1 MKRKEKMFLY
11 WRFTSLAVISIFLL
25 AFGRISCMPIHNKL
39 LDYAKKP
46 LTSDEAVQI
55 QNLLKAALEELTD
68 DHVLLVLKRSLLLYF
83 KVCLH
88 PYPAANRENL
98 PGPEGAME
106 DEHSSPTH
114 TSKDKLRDILLESI
128 DSVNPEKTLDFLKS
142 SVQFR
147 LRYCF
152 SPSYNVSGPISS
164 PEEPPTLPLMPST
177 QKTSTKVMEI
187 LNVET
192 SRDYA
197 QETATNKAVNDA
209 SEVSHESETTQ
220 TDEIENILSIITE
233 LNAKSES
240 SVDEIPSAQ
249 NINTANDS
257 PGKPFKPVAVQEIS
271 EAKNQEAKSQEKES
285 SLEVPKP
292 QTHSLASSTENK
304 PSQVDIVLK
313 NSAASFAENPHGEK
327 KLNGL
332 PPTKAKIKLEKTDPN
347 EKLSETLVD
356 NTNTVV
362 QAEPEHANE
371 YSVVETSERVGKAE
385 LQGNS
390 NEGEFSSVTKINYNE
405 VTIEDQ
411 RPEVIDVDGVFDV

>member
-1 MKRKEKMFLY
+1 
-11 WRFTSLAVISIFLL
+11 
-25 AFGRISCMPIHNKL
+25 
-39 LDYAKKP
+39 
-46 LTSDEAVQI
+46 
-55 QNLLKAALEELTD
+55 
-68 DHVLLVLKRSLLLYF
+68 
-83 KVCLH
+83 
-88 PYPAANRENL
+88 
-98 PGPEGAME
+98 
-106 DEHSSPTH
+106 
-114 TSKDKLRDILLESI
+114 
-128 DSVNPEKTLDFLKS
+128 
-142 SVQFR
+142 
-147 LRYCF
+147 
-152 SPSYNVSGPISS
+152 
-164 PEEPPTLPLMPST
+164 
-177 QKTSTKVMEI
+177 MEI
-187 LNVET
+187 VNVET

-209 SEVSHESETTQ
+209 SEVSHGSETTEN
-220 TDEIENILSIITE
+220 DEIENILSIITE

-249 NINTANDS
+249 NINPGNDS
-257 PGKPFKPVAVQEIS
+257 PGKSFNPVAVQEVS

-285 SLEVPKP
+285 APEVPKP
-292 QTHSLASSTENK
+292 ETRFLASSTENK
-304 PSQVDIVLK
+304 PSQIDIALK
-313 NSAASFAENPHGEK
+313 NSTASFAENPHGEK

-356 NTNTVV
+356 NPKTVV

-411 RPEVIDVDGVFDV
+411 RPEVINVDGGFDV

>member
-1 MKRKEKMFLY
+1 M
-11 WRFTSLAVISIFLL
+11 
-25 AFGRISCMPIHNKL
+25 
-39 LDYAKKP
+39 
-46 LTSDEAVQI
+46 TSDEAVQI

-88 PYPAANRENL
+88 PYPAANLENL
-98 PGPEGAME
+98 PGPEGRLESITTQWTTTTKLVSIRKINTPTLGVFSFFFYTGALE

-187 LNVET
+187 VNVET

-209 SEVSHESETTQ
+209 SEVSHGSETTQ

-240 SVDEIPSAQ
+240 SVQ

-257 PGKPFKPVAVQEIS
+257 PGKPFKPVAAQEVS
-271 EAKNQEAKSQEKES
+271 KAKKQETKSQEKES
-285 SLEVPKP
+285 APEVPKP
-292 QTHSLASSTENK
+292 ETRFLASSTENK
-304 PSQVDIVLK
+304 PSQVDIALK

-371 YSVVETSERVGKAE
+371 YSVVQTSERVGKAE

-411 RPEVIDVDGVFDV
+411 RPEVINVDGGFDV

>member
-1 MKRKEKMFLY
+1 
-11 WRFTSLAVISIFLL
+11 
-25 AFGRISCMPIHNKL
+25 
-39 LDYAKKP
+39 
-46 LTSDEAVQI
+46 
-55 QNLLKAALEELTD
+55 
-68 DHVLLVLKRSLLLYF
+68 
-83 KVCLH
+83 
-88 PYPAANRENL
+88 
-98 PGPEGAME
+98 
-106 DEHSSPTH
+106 
-114 TSKDKLRDILLESI
+114 
-128 DSVNPEKTLDFLKS
+128 
-142 SVQFR
+142 
-147 LRYCF
+147 
-152 SPSYNVSGPISS
+152 
-164 PEEPPTLPLMPST
+164 MPST

-187 LNVET
+187 VNVET

-209 SEVSHESETTQ
+209 SEVSHGSETTEN
-220 TDEIENILSIITE
+220 DEIENILSIITE

-257 PGKPFKPVAVQEIS
+257 PGKPFKPVAAQKVS

-285 SLEVPKP
+285 APEVPKP
-292 QTHSLASSTENK
+292 KTRFLASSTENK
-304 PSQVDIVLK
+304 HSQVDISLK
-313 NSAASFAENPHGEK
+313 NSAASFAENPQGEK

-332 PPTKAKIKLEKTDPN
+332 PPTKAKINLKKTDPN

-356 NTNTVV
+356 NPKTVAV
-362 QAEPEHANE
+362 QAEPEHSEE

-411 RPEVIDVDGVFDV
+411 RPEVINVDGGFDV

>member
-1 MKRKEKMFLY
+1 M
-11 WRFTSLAVISIFLL
+11 
-25 AFGRISCMPIHNKL
+25 
-39 LDYAKKP
+39 
-46 LTSDEAVQI
+46 TSDEAVQI

-98 PGPEGAME
+98 PGPEGRLQSITTQWTTTSKLVSVRKINTPTLGVFSFFFYTGAME

-152 SPSYNVSGPISS
+152 SPSYNVSSPISS
-164 PEEPPTLPLMPST
+164 PEEPPTPPLMPST

-187 LNVET
+187 VNVET

-197 QETATNKAVNDA
+197 QETARNKAVNDA
-209 SEVSHESETTQ
+209 SEVSHGSETTEN
-220 TDEIENILSIITE
+220 DEIENMLSIITE

-240 SVDEIPSAQ
+240 SVDEIPSVQ
-249 NINTANDS
+249 NINPGNDS

-271 EAKNQEAKSQEKES
+271 EAKNQDAKSQEKES
-285 SLEVPKP
+285 APEVPKP
-292 QTHSLASSTENK
+292 ETSFLASSTENK
-304 PSQVDIVLK
+304 PSPVDIALK
-313 NSAASFAENPHGEK
+313 NSAARFAENPHGEK

-356 NTNTVV
+356 NPKTVV

-405 VTIEDQ
+405 VTIDDQ
-411 RPEVIDVDGVFDV
+411 RPEVINVDGGFDV

>member
-1 MKRKEKMFLY
+1 
-11 WRFTSLAVISIFLL
+11 
-25 AFGRISCMPIHNKL
+25 
-39 LDYAKKP
+39 
-46 LTSDEAVQI
+46 
-55 QNLLKAALEELTD
+55 
-68 DHVLLVLKRSLLLYF
+68 
-83 KVCLH
+83 
-88 PYPAANRENL
+88 
-98 PGPEGAME
+98 ME

-114 TSKDKLRDILLESI
+114 TNKDKLRDILLESI

-152 SPSYNVSGPISS
+152 SPSYNVSSPISI
-164 PEEPPTLPLMPST
+164 PEEPPTPPLMQST
-177 QKTSTKVMEI
+177 QKTSTKVME
-187 LNVET
+187 LVNEET

-197 QETATNKAVNDA
+197 QETATNKVGNDA
-209 SEVSHESETTQ
+209 PEPEVSHESETTQ

-249 NINTANDS
+249 NINTAKDS

-285 SLEVPKP
+285 ALEVPKP

-304 PSQVDIVLK
+304 PSQVDIALK

-327 KLNGL
+327 KLNGF
-332 PPTKAKIKLEKTDPN
+332 PHTSPKINLEKTGPN
-347 EKLSETLVD
+347 EKSSETLVD
-356 NTNTVV
+356 KPKQEPKTVV
-362 QAEPEHANE
+362 QAEPEHKE
-371 YSVVETSERVGKAE
+371 QYSVEEIPNKVAKAE
-385 LQGNS
+385 FQGNS

-405 VTIEDQ
+405 VTFEDQ
-411 RPEVIDVDGVFDV
+411 RPEVINVNGGFDV

>member
-1 MKRKEKMFLY
+1 MIFSGEKFDKRKRSNNNNVKAERPSVPCCQSETSLTFLY
-11 WRFTSLAVISIFLL
+11 HIA
-25 AFGRISCMPIHNKL
+25 N
-39 LDYAKKP
+39 
-46 LTSDEAVQI
+46 
-55 QNLLKAALEELTD
+55 
-68 DHVLLVLKRSLLLYF
+68 
-83 KVCLH
+83 CL
-88 PYPAANRENL
+88 PYPDVILYL
-98 PGPEGAME
+98 PTHLPCWCFITLNVFFFFHTGAME
-106 DEHSSPTH
+106 DENSSPTQ
-114 TSKDKLRDILLESI
+114 TNKDTLREILLESI
-128 DSVNPEKTLDFLKS
+128 DSVNPKKTLDFLKS

-152 SPSYNVSGPISS
+152 SPAYKISGPISS
-164 PEEPPTLPLMPST
+164 PEEPPTLPLMQST
-177 QKTSTKVMEI
+177 QKTSTKLI
-187 LNVET
+187 LNVQI
-192 SRDYA
+192 SRNYA
-197 QETATNKAVNDA
+197 QETATNKVGNDA
-209 SEVSHESETTQ
+209 PEPEVSHQSETTQ

-257 PGKPFKPVAVQEIS
+257 PGKPFKPVAAQEVS
-271 EAKNQEAKSQEKES
+271 KAKNQEAKSQEKKS
-285 SLEVPKP
+285 APEVPKP
-292 QTHSLASSTENK
+292 ETHFLASSTENK
-304 PSQVDIVLK
+304 PSQVDIALK
-313 NSAASFAENPHGEK
+313 NSAARFAENPHGEK

-371 YSVVETSERVGKAE
+371 NSVVETSERVGKGE

-411 RPEVIDVDGVFDV
+411 RPEVINVDGGFDV

>member
-1 MKRKEKMFLY
+1 M
-11 WRFTSLAVISIFLL
+11 
-25 AFGRISCMPIHNKL
+25 
-39 LDYAKKP
+39 
-46 LTSDEAVQI
+46 
-55 QNLLKAALEELTD
+55 EELSD

-88 PYPAANRENL
+88 PYPVANRENL
-98 PGPEGAME
+98 PGPEGRLESITTQWTTTSKLVSIRKINTPTLGVFSFFFYTGAME

-187 LNVET
+187 VNVET

-209 SEVSHESETTQ
+209 SEVSHGSETTEN
-220 TDEIENILSIITE
+220 DEIENILSIITE

-257 PGKPFKPVAVQEIS
+257 PGKPFKPVAAQEVS
-271 EAKNQEAKSQEKES
+271 EAKNQETKSQEKES
-285 SLEVPKP
+285 APEVPKP
-292 QTHSLASSTENK
+292 KTRFLASSTENK
-304 PSQVDIVLK
+304 PSQVDIALK
-313 NSAASFAENPHGEK
+313 NSAASFAENPQGEK

-332 PPTKAKIKLEKTDPN
+332 PPTKAKINLKKTDPN

-356 NTNTVV
+356 NPKTVAV
-362 QAEPEHANE
+362 QAEPEHSEE

-390 NEGEFSSVTKINYNE
+390 NEGEFSSVTRINYNE

-411 RPEVIDVDGVFDV
+411 RPEVVGVDAGFDV

>member
-1 MKRKEKMFLY
+1 MVCSGEKFDKRKRSIDNNVKAERPPVPCCQSETSLPFLY
-11 WRFTSLAVISIFLL
+11 
-25 AFGRISCMPIHNKL
+25 HN
-39 LDYAKKP
+39 A
-46 LTSDEAVQI
+46 
-55 QNLLKAALEELTD
+55 N
-68 DHVLLVLKRSLLLYF
+68 
-83 KVCLH
+83 CL
-88 PYPAANRENL
+88 PYPGVILYLLTHL
-98 PGPEGAME
+98 PCWCLITLNVFLFFYTGAME
-106 DEHSSPTH
+106 DEHSSPTQ
-114 TSKDKLRDILLESI
+114 TNKDTLREILLESI
-128 DSVNPEKTLDFLKS
+128 DSVNPKKTLNFLKS

-152 SPSYNVSGPISS
+152 SPAYKVSGPISS
-164 PEEPPTLPLMPST
+164 PEEPPTLPLMQST
-177 QKTSTKVMEI
+177 QKTSTKVME
-187 LNVET
+187 LVNEET

-197 QETATNKAVNDA
+197 QETATNKVGNDA
-209 SEVSHESETTQ
+209 PEPEVSHESETTQ
-220 TDEIENILSIITE
+220 TDEIENLLSIITE

-257 PGKPFKPVAVQEIS
+257 PGKPFKPVAAQEVS
-271 EAKNQEAKSQEKES
+271 EAKNQETKSQEKES
-285 SLEVPKP
+285 APEVPKP
-292 QTHSLASSTENK
+292 KTRFLASSTENK
-304 PSQVDIVLK
+304 PSQVDIALK

-411 RPEVIDVDGVFDV
+411 RPEVINVDGGFDV

>member
-1 MKRKEKMFLY
+1 MSLY
-11 WRFTSLAVISIFLL
+11 WRSTSLAVSFIFLL
-25 AFGRISCMPIHNKL
+25 AFGQVSCMPTRNQL

-46 LTSDEAVQI
+46 LTSDEAVKI

-83 KVCLH
+83 KVCLY
-88 PYPAANRENL
+88 PYPAPNLVKL
-98 PGPEGAME
+98 PGREGAME
-106 DEHSSPTH
+106 DENSSPTQ
-114 TSKDKLRDILLESI
+114 TNKDTLREILLESI
-128 DSVNPEKTLDFLKS
+128 DSVNPKNTLDFLKS

-152 SPSYNVSGPISS
+152 SPAYKINGPISS
-164 PEEPPTLPLMPST
+164 PEEPPTLQST
-177 QKTSTKVMEI
+177 QKTSTKLI
-187 LNVET
+187 LNVQT
-192 SRDYA
+192 SRNYA
-197 QETATNKAVNDA
+197 QETATNKVGNDA
-209 SEVSHESETTQ
+209 PEPEVSHQSETTQ

-257 PGKPFKPVAVQEIS
+257 PGKPFKPVAAQEVS
-271 EAKNQEAKSQEKES
+271 EAKNQEIKSQEKES
-285 SLEVPKP
+285 APEVPKP
-292 QTHSLASSTENK
+292 KTRFLASSTENK
-304 PSQVDIVLK
+304 PSQVDIALK
-313 NSAASFAENPHGEK
+313 NSTASFAENPHGEK

-332 PPTKAKIKLEKTDPN
+332 PPTKAKINLEKTDPN

-356 NTNTVV
+356 KPKTVAV
-362 QAEPEHANE
+362 QAEPEHSEE

-390 NEGEFSSVTKINYNE
+390 NEGEFSSVTRINYNE

-411 RPEVIDVDGVFDV
+411 RPEVVGVDAGFDV

>member
-1 MKRKEKMFLY
+1 
-11 WRFTSLAVISIFLL
+11 
-25 AFGRISCMPIHNKL
+25 
-39 LDYAKKP
+39 
-46 LTSDEAVQI
+46 
-55 QNLLKAALEELTD
+55 
-68 DHVLLVLKRSLLLYF
+68 
-83 KVCLH
+83 
-88 PYPAANRENL
+88 
-98 PGPEGAME
+98 ME
-106 DEHSSPTH
+106 DENSSPTQ
-114 TSKDKLRDILLESI
+114 TNKDTLREILLESI
-128 DSVNPEKTLDFLKS
+128 DSVNPKKTLDFLKS

-152 SPSYNVSGPISS
+152 SPAYKISGPISS
-164 PEEPPTLPLMPST
+164 PEEPPTLPLMQST
-177 QKTSTKVMEI
+177 QKTSTKLI
-187 LNVET
+187 LNVQI
-192 SRDYA
+192 SRNYA
-197 QETATNKAVNDA
+197 QETATNKVGNDA
-209 SEVSHESETTQ
+209 PEPEVSHQSETTQ

-249 NINTANDS
+249 NINPGNDS
-257 PGKPFKPVAVQEIS
+257 PVKPFKPVAVQEIS

-285 SLEVPKP
+285 APEVPKP
-292 QTHSLASSTENK
+292 ETRFLASSTENK
-304 PSQVDIVLK
+304 PSQVDIALK
-313 NSAASFAENPHGEK
+313 NSAARFAENPHGEK

-371 YSVVETSERVGKAE
+371 NSVVETSERVGKGE

-411 RPEVIDVDGVFDV
+411 RPEVINVDGGFDV

>member
-1 MKRKEKMFLY
+1 
-11 WRFTSLAVISIFLL
+11 
-25 AFGRISCMPIHNKL
+25 
-39 LDYAKKP
+39 
-46 LTSDEAVQI
+46 
-55 QNLLKAALEELTD
+55 
-68 DHVLLVLKRSLLLYF
+68 
-83 KVCLH
+83 
-88 PYPAANRENL
+88 
-98 PGPEGAME
+98 ME
-106 DEHSSPTH
+106 DENSSPTQ
-114 TSKDKLRDILLESI
+114 TNKDTLREILLESI
-128 DSVNPEKTLDFLKS
+128 DSVNPKKTLDFLKS

-152 SPSYNVSGPISS
+152 SPAYKMSGPISS

-177 QKTSTKVMEI
+177 QKTSTKLIV
-187 LNVET
+187 NVRT
-192 SRDYA
+192 SRNYA
-197 QETATNKAVNDA
+197 QETATNKVGNDA
-209 SEVSHESETTQ
+209 PEPEVSHQSETTQ

-249 NINTANDS
+249 NINPGNDS
-257 PGKPFKPVAVQEIS
+257 PGKPFNPVAVQEVS

-285 SLEVPKP
+285 APEVPKP
-292 QTHSLASSTENK
+292 ETRFLASSTENK
-304 PSQVDIVLK
+304 PSQIDIALK
-313 NSAASFAENPHGEK
+313 NSTASFAENPHGEK

-356 NTNTVV
+356 NPKTVAV
-362 QAEPEHANE
+362 QAEPEHSKE

-390 NEGEFSSVTKINYNE
+390 NEGEFSSVTRINYNE

-411 RPEVIDVDGVFDV
+411 RPEVVGVDAGFDV